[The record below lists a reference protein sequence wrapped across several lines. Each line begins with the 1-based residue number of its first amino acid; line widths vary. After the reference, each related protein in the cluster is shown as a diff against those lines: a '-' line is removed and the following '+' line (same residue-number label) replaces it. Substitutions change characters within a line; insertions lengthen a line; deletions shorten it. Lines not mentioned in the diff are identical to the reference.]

1 MTITESV
8 KNQIQL
14 GIEGKNQGFTTGLDK
29 LDSVTGGIVHNR
41 YIVLTSNPGGGKY
54 INHFKFSLTNNSP
67 NNTITKVLSINGKN
81 AFELAYYLYN
91 NSNIYLKRKF
101 DKYLYFCRVYKEL
114 YTKLQ
119 TENGEVCDDNPVLS
133 SEIKESELV

>member
-54 INHFKFSLTNNSP
+54 INYFKVWFWK
-67 NNTITKVLSINGKN
+67 NTITKVLSINGKN

-133 SEIKESELV
+133 SEIKKSEPV